1 MGRKAMLYFAAV
13 VTILLVTFAFVYFAS
28 GEENAGN
35 IEFLQNYGWKVDKN
49 AIETEEFTIPEEF
62 DRVYESYNE
71 LQKKAGLD
79 LEPYKGKKAKRYTY
93 TVKNYPRDTGGEV
106 RANVVTVDGKCV
118 AGDIMTVSLDG
129 FMHSLLF
136 EDAR

>member
-1 MGRKAMLYFAAV
+1 MGRKTMLYFAAV

-28 GEENAGN
+28 GEGNAGN
-35 IEFLQNYGWKVDKN
+35 VEFLESYGWKVDKN

-62 DRVYESYNE
+62 DKVYENYNE

-79 LEPYKGKKAKRYTY
+79 LEPYKGRKAKRYTY
-93 TVKNYPRDTGGEV
+93 IVKNYPCEVGEEV

-118 AGDIMTVSLDG
+118 AGDIMTVSTGG
-129 FMHSLLF
+129 FMHSLLY
-136 EDAR
+136 EDAK